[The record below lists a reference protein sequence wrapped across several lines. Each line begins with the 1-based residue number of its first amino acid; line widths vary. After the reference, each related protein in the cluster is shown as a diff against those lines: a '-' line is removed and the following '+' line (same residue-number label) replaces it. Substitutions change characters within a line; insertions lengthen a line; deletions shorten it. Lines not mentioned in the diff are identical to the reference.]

1 MTFRISIR
9 QIMAIVLLLALVLG
23 LGVPAV
29 EVYTKPEYHMHQ
41 GSGANKYS
49 VVAQS
54 GIRAPFWPRYI
65 KRLKGERWLKQA
77 CNVRVGLKDER
88 CELPVTRW

>member
-1 MTFRISIR
+1 MSLRISIR
-9 QIMAIVLLLALVLG
+9 KIMAIVLLVALVLG

-29 EVYTKPEYHMHQ
+29 EVFSTPEYHVHQ
-41 GSGANKYS
+41 GAGANKYS

-65 KRLKGERWLKQA
+65 KRLKGEHWRKQA
-77 CNVRVGLKDER
+77 CNVRVGFKDET